1 MPPESIGRWIARLFL
16 WLVPAYV
23 AWVLL
28 WTPLA
33 ALQAQMSMIAAN
45 AWFPGLVS
53 GWERSGDA
61 IDFVT
66 RLHAVAGGRTGDLLF
81 TVNPRVYSYGL
92 PLFIALSLATDPKRW
107 MGLAGGLAVLLAAA
121 AWGTLF
127 AFLQQVFIEQGA
139 IAARD
144 FLPTPLGRNLIALGY
159 QIGTILLPAG
169 APAVAWGVV
178 HRQFLA
184 RWAGWPRRDIPQSTC

>member
-1 MPPESIGRWIARLFL
+1 MPRESIARWVARLLL
-16 WLVPAYV
+16 WLVPAYA

-28 WTPLA
+28 WQPIA
-33 ALQAQMSMIAAN
+33 AIQAQASVIAVN

-53 GWERSGDA
+53 GWERSGES

-66 RLHAVAGGRTGDLLF
+66 RLRALAGGRAGDLLF

-92 PLFIALSLATDPKRW
+92 PFFAALCLATDPKRW
-107 MGLAGGLAVLLAAA
+107 KGLAVGLAVLLAVAV
-121 AWGTLF
+121 WGTTF
-127 AFLQQVFIEQGA
+127 AFLQQVFIAQGA

-144 FLPTPLGRNLIALGY
+144 FLPTPLERNLIALGY
-159 QIGTILLPAG
+159 QLGTILLPVAV
-169 APAVAWGVV
+169 PAVAWGVV

-184 RWAGWPRRDIPQSTC
+184 RWAGA

>member
-1 MPPESIGRWIARLFL
+1 MPPESIWRWIGRLFA
-16 WLVPAYV
+16 WLVPAYA

-28 WTPLA
+28 WPALA
-33 ALQAQMSMIAAN
+33 AVQAQAAMIAAN

-66 RLHAVAGGRTGDLLF
+66 RLRAVGGGRSGDLLF

-92 PLFIALSLATDPKRW
+92 PFFAALSLATDVRRW
-107 MGLAGGLAVLLAAA
+107 KGLAGGLVVLLGVAV
-121 AWGTLF
+121 WGTAF
-127 AFLQQVFIEQGA
+127 AFLQQVFIAHGA

-144 FLPTPLGRNLIALGY
+144 FLPTPLERNLIALAY
-159 QIGTILLPAG
+159 QAGTILLPA
-169 APAVAWGVV
+169 ATPPVAWAVV
-178 HRQFLA
+178 HRDFLD
-184 RWAGWPRRDIPQSTC
+184 RWTHA